1 MAVTSAAVSALLK
14 PLADHG
20 RNSFPLDNK
29 HVYSM
34 KAGQITPVKCFH
46 YEPESYF
53 DIQAHDFS
61 LTFPMQTAPFLRG
74 RKEFSFYSVYY
85 NAIWSLYNQYQGTR
99 QNPKTS
105 AFGNSPRLVE
115 PRIGLFDIYY
125 NVLYQFGYY
134 LVYQH
139 VIQAGFDAAVEYGL
153 DSSFSLRNRDLL
165 REMRLGFMSDAYRD
179 HHIIGYKYPT
189 GVDGSG
195 QSFIDFSHTFV
206 YSYNSNGVF
215 SFYDGKLSG
224 HQNEEFF
231 CDIVGHPRVYSWL
244 RKLDMLGYGNFYP
257 FFNYYERRLIS
268 RISGLDMSSYLP
280 DGTAIQRVNAYVSA
294 VYSLVDSEV
303 STLGTVLASRL
314 LLFSNDSDGS
324 VVVSPSKVIGEKY
337 SNLYSIC
344 AYNSVFYHFFR
355 NSFYDNQYSSHDY
368 SLDFVSV
375 VTTDSNDLNLV
386 YPTDFTLRFLDIE
399 YHQWKKDVFT
409 GVLPDTQYG
418 AVSSVDVSFP
428 SHFTLDF
435 ANRSIQDGS
444 PVYAYTN
451 NANPDFRSLGVGGA
465 SRHFYMTGDGP
476 SSFDVISLKRAEML
490 QQYRQTL
497 MRAGNKTSDV
507 FKAIYGSS
515 PSSEHE
521 EDIVPRFLDTFGEDI
536 FVDPVISQSNTGSDN
551 PNGQL
556 GDIAARAKFSG
567 DSGHI
572 KFNSGGNF
580 GCIICFAY
588 VVPTAEYNSC
598 MFDKH
603 IFELTPEQHYIPQFG
618 NYGLIPIY
626 SDELNCFVETSKV
639 AVLGFTAPYYH
650 KKSEVDQVH
659 GAFCSFPSQGLVSQ
673 GTSIGGAASPR
684 ATALLDWFGD
694 FNNWVSPRSD
704 MQFRNMTSV
713 RDFYIN
719 PSVLDNVFVR
729 AAGADQADDQF
740 ICNTYF
746 DVKAVKSMSKSG
758 LINFV

>member
-1 MAVTSAAVSALLK
+1 MLK

-61 LTFPMQTAPFLRG
+61 ITFPMQTAPFLRG

-85 NAIWSLYNQYQGTR
+85 NAIWSLFNQYQGTR

-105 AFGNSPRLVE
+105 AFGNAPKLVE
-115 PRIGLFDIYY
+115 PRMSLFDIYY

-134 LVYQH
+134 CVYQH
-139 VIQAGFDAAVEYGL
+139 VLQAAYDASVEYGL
-153 DSSFSLRNRDLL
+153 SSSFSLVGRDLL
-165 REMRLGFMSDAYRD
+165 REFRLGFMSDEYRNFNT
-179 HHIIGYKYPT
+179 IGYKYSVQGT
-189 GVDGSG
+189 QGL
-195 QSFIDFSHTFV
+195 DFSYTFT
-206 YSYNSNGVF
+206 YPYNSHGVF
-215 SFYDGKLSG
+215 SFYNQNLST
-224 HQNEEFF
+224 HFNEEFF

-244 RKLDMLGYGNFYP
+244 RKLDMLGFGNYYP
-257 FFNYYERRLIS
+257 FFNYYEKRIIS

-280 DGTAIQRVNAYVSA
+280 DEPAVARVNAYIQA
-294 VYSLVDSEV
+294 VYGVINSE
-303 STLGTVLASRL
+303 LGLLGNVLASRL
-314 LLFSNDSDGS
+314 LLFDDDSP
-324 VVVSPSKVIGEKY
+324 VSSSSVIGEKY
-337 SNLYSIC
+337 TNLYPIC

-355 NSFYDNQYSSHDY
+355 NSFYDNDYSSHDY

-375 VTTDSNDLNLV
+375 VTTADNDLNIV

-409 GVLPDTQYG
+409 GVLPDTQFG
-418 AVSSVDVSFP
+418 AVSGVALSAPIESVELNFRNTTIPVGTDVVVAGGVSNRLLGTPGSFEGSYTGRTFDLVP
-428 SHFTLDF
+428 KTMSSGANGTL
-435 ANRSIQDGS
+435 
-444 PVYAYTN
+444 
-451 NANPDFRSLGVGGA
+451 
-465 SRHFYMTGDGP
+465 
-476 SSFDVISLKRAEML
+476 FDVIALKRAEML

-507 FKAIYGSS
+507 FKSIYGSS

-521 EDIVPRFLDTFGEDI
+521 EDIIPRFLDTFGEDI
-536 FVDPVISQSNTGSDN
+536 FVDPVISQSNTGSEN

-567 DSGHI
+567 NSGHV

-580 GCIICFAY
+580 GCILCLAY

-618 NYGLIPIY
+618 NYGLVPIY
-626 SDELNCFVETSKV
+626 SDELNCFVETKKV
-639 AVLGFTAPYYH
+639 SVLGYTVPYYH

-659 GAFCSFPSQGLVSQ
+659 GAFCSFPFQPVVDTGSFGGGSPVR
-673 GTSIGGAASPR
+673 GTS
-684 ATALLDWFGD
+684 LLDWFGD

-729 AAGADQADDQF
+729 SAGPDQSDDQF

-746 DVKAVKSMSKSG
+746 DVKAVKAMSKSG